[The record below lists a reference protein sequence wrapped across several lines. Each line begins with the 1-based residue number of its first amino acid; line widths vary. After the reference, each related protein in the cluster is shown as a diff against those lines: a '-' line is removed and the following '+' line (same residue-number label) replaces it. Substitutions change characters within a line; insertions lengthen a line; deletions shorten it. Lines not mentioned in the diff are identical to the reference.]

1 MGLGTYLLAANAQMN
16 SVGVYGAMLLMTL
29 IGIGSFAMLLL
40 EYGAM
45 PWRHRATSPWRRAPH
60 L

>member
-1 MGLGTYLLAANAQMN
+1 MLAANAQMN
-16 SVGVYGAMLLMTL
+16 SVGVYGAMLLMTF

-40 EYGAM
+40 LEYVAM
-45 PWRHRATSPWRRAPH
+45 PWRHRATPPWWRASR